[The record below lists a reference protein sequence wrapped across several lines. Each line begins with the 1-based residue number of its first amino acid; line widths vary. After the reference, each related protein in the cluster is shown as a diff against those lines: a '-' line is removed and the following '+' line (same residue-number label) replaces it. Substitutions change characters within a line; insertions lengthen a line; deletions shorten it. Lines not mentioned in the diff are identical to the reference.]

1 MIILGIETATSLC
14 GVGLAGESGL
24 IADYR
29 LIRGFAHAE
38 QLAGAAQKILT
49 DAEIQFQD
57 LSGVAISIGP
67 GSFTG
72 LRIGLGFAKG
82 LAFSH
87 DLSLMAVPTLTG
99 LVIPIPPLAPTVCAL
114 LVARKGEVYRGV
126 YIWQDAAWHLLKD
139 VDVVS
144 AEAICDGLPDGDVL
158 FIGPGA
164 LIHREVITACG
175 RAIFLDDI
183 YSHPTG
189 YGVASVGRK
198 MLAAGEMADIDSLV
212 PTYLKRFQGVA

>member
-1 MIILGIETATSLC
+1 MIVLGIETSTSLC
-14 GVGLAGESGL
+14 GVGLADESGL

-38 QLAGAAQKILT
+38 QLAGAAQKILS

-57 LSGVAISIGP
+57 LSGVAVSIGP

-87 DLSLMAVPTLTG
+87 DLPLMAVPTSSG
-99 LVIPIPPLAPTVCAL
+99 LIATIPPLASTACAL

-126 YIWQDAAWHLLKD
+126 YVWQGSAWCIQQDVEAVAAG
-139 VDVVS
+139 
-144 AEAICDGLPDGDVL
+144 AICDGLPEGDVL
-158 FIGPGA
+158 FIGPGVLA
-164 LIHREVITACG
+164 HRDEIASFA
-175 RAIFLDDI
+175 RAVFLDDV

-189 YGVASVGRK
+189 YGVAAVGRT
-198 MLAAGEMADIDSLV
+198 MLAAGQTSDLDSLV

>member
-1 MIILGIETATSLC
+1 MIVLGIETATPLC
-14 GVGLAGESGL
+14 GVGLADESGL
-24 IADYR
+24 TADYR

-38 QLAGAAQKILT
+38 QLAGAAQKILA
-49 DAEIQFQD
+49 DAEIRIQD
-57 LSGVAISIGP
+57 LSGVAVSIGP

-87 DLSLMAVPTLTG
+87 DLPLMAVPTLTG
-99 LVIPIPPLAPTVCAL
+99 LVASIPPLAPSVCAL
-114 LVARKGEVYRGV
+114 LVARKGEVYRAV
-126 YIWQDAAWHLLKD
+126 YGWQDAAWHIRKD

-144 AEAICDGLPDGDVL
+144 ADSICDGLPEGDVL

-164 LIHREVITACG
+164 LVHRDQIQHSG
-175 RAIFLDDI
+175 RAVFPDDI

-189 YGVASVGRK
+189 YGVAAVGRT
-198 MLAAGEMADIDSLV
+198 MLAAGQTSDLDSLV